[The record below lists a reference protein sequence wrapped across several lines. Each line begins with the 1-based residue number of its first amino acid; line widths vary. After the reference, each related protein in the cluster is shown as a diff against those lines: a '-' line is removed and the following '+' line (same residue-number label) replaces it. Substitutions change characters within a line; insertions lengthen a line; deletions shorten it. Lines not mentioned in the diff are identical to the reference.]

1 MSEGIWTVEGPF
13 FHDQQPTVPAYCDW
27 AVMDEDGDRIEW
39 FDTQAEAEAWLED
52 QQAAAEQAAR
62 GER

>member
-1 MSEGIWTVEGPF
+1 MIEGIWTVEGPF
-13 FHDQQPTVPAYCDW
+13 FHEGIPSVPAYESW
-27 AVMDEDGDRIEW
+27 AVMDEDGEQIQFFLSQES
-39 FDTQAEAEAWLED
+39 AEEWLED